1 MTVWI
6 RRNRRVTVSAG
17 CRRGRPA
24 WRWASHCVG
33 PARCAGSEEPAPSGS
48 RTGCR
53 AQRTRSRCWSCWW
66 RSVSPRHPPWE
77 RQRQIRLDPEQ
88 KVQRRLH
95 HRYWTGDLHHG
106 AGVAAR
112 LAAVSDQEG
121 SVSLPAEQ
129 RLGLKAVDV
138 SQPPQTLVVVR
149 KVLLILHHA
158 VLTEGG
164 DTSTINVPAGTVTAQ
179 PEVLFCSVLFCVS
192 GLSGAAGW
200 ITRPQLKGRVQHVF
214 TNKFMFYSSLL

>member
-24 WRWASHCVG
+24 WRWASRCVG

-53 AQRTRSRCWSCWW
+53 ARRTRSRCWSCWW

-88 KVQRRLH
+88 TVQTRLH

-179 PEVLFCSVLFCVS
+179 PDVLFCSVL
-192 GLSGAAGW
+192 AGW
-200 ITRPQLKGRVQHVF
+200 AAPLCGSPDRSLKGESNMCLQIIIA
-214 TNKFMFYSSLL
+214 LI